1 MEMDINMKNHQ
12 AYDTQKI
19 CNIWEYISVMIDQIN
34 TQLRFTQ
41 MQSYKCN
48 EGVCVQKDIDA
59 LNNETQACEQK
70 LNI

>member
-12 AYDTQKI
+12 ACD
-19 CNIWEYISVMIDQIN
+19 

-48 EGVCVQKDIDA
+48 EGVCEQEDIDA
-59 LNNETQACEQK
+59 LNNETQAW
-70 LNI
+70 